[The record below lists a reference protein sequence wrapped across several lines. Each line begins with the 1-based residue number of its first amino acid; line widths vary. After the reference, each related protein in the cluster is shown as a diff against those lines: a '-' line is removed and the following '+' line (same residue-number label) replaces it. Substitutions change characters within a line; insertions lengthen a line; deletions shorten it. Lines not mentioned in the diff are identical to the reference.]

1 MGRVSAVFAVLVL
14 SAVLIMPLAASA
26 ASPILVPA
34 GTRVPLTFL
43 TRVDSRTAR
52 QGAHVRFRVA
62 ADVIVRRQVVIHA
75 GTPAQGLIVSIVPPG
90 IFGRDARIRVAFIR
104 MTAADGRP
112 LQLAP
117 VVITAGRLRRVKD
130 AGGAVASS
138 GVGLILLGPVGL
150 AAGALVPGGPVVI
163 PPGAVAVAATATP
176 VRVAAAAR

>member
-34 GTRVPLTFL
+34 GTRV
-43 TRVDSRTAR
+43 
-52 QGAHVRFRVA
+52 
-62 ADVIVRRQVVIHA
+62 